1 VDFSNAHISPIEKMQ
16 LKYLLIAQA
25 ITTEVVHG
33 FGYLK
38 SRNMSPVLRPQ
49 AVKRAAVYGPLVLK
63 GKDEPKTGGFSLDP
77 KGQGGTYRITQN
89 PCFDVAG
96 GCTVLSAH
104 WRLEYADTGKQATPS
119 DGVYIHHLTA
129 SDTTKSGW
137 NAFPGGGLIGGGAGR
152 AYFGDRGED
161 SGETSTIFTSSTNK
175 TSTSGF
181 HLGAKDAI
189 SVQTDLVNY
198 DSKSKNLNMVLEVE
212 YLPGFQGK
220 DTVATLK
227 SAGAGGLG
235 KINLNGQTPGSAIR
249 ANQNIKIIWARG
261 HLHAGGEKM
270 LLKLDGAVKCT
281 SVPTYDKKNVITDMS
296 LCPEIHVS
304 NGQSLVVE
312 AYYNTKAHP
321 LRESTDGKGG
331 GAHTVIGGSDVMGMF
346 AFTYEK
352 A

>member
-1 VDFSNAHISPIEKMQ
+1 MQ

-25 ITTEVVHG
+25 ITTDVVYG

-38 SRNMSPVLRPQ
+38 SRNMAPVLRPQ

-63 GKDEPKTGGFSLDP
+63 GKDESKTGGFSLDP

-89 PCFDVAG
+89 PCFDVQG

-104 WRLEYADTGKQATPS
+104 WRLEYADTAKQATPS

-129 SDTTKSGW
+129 SDTSKSGW
-137 NAFPGGGLIGGGAGR
+137 TAFTGGGLIGGGAGR

-161 SGETSTIFTSSTNK
+161 SGETSTIFTSSSNR

-181 HLGAKDAI
+181 HLKSTDAI

-235 KINLNGQTPGSAIR
+235 KINLTPKAGSNEAITSGGGGIK

-270 LLKLDGAVKCT
+270 VLKLDGAVKCT
-281 SVPTYDKKNVITDMS
+281 SLPTYDKKNVITDMS
-296 LCPEIHVS
+296 LCPEISVAS
-304 NGQSLVVE
+304 GQSLFVE